1 MDECFKSAE
10 TQPSKPPTSE
20 SGDYAGHVA
29 LEGAT
34 RRDHEEQKRR
44 RKIRRR
50 YSKAEI

>member
-50 YSKAEI
+50 YSEAEI